1 MFSWIAIVW
10 RGCYDLVVGKG
21 KETNMA
27 YTLQERRDIVNSKMI
42 NSIASLISVPELM
55 AIIHALNGDSI
66 QNLTS
71 FHDQFEFEFPI
82 NGDVIARLV

>member
-1 MFSWIAIVW
+1 MT
-10 RGCYDLVVGKG
+10 YL
-21 KETNMA
+21 MA

-66 QNLTS
+66 QNLAS
-71 FHDQFEFEFPI
+71 FHDQFEFEFPV
-82 NGDVIARLV
+82 NGDLIARLV

>member
-1 MFSWIAIVW
+1 MTILKFIGISWQAT
-10 RGCYDLVVGKG
+10 RE
-21 KETNMA
+21 ETDMA

-71 FHDQFEFEFPI
+71 FHDQFEFEFPV
-82 NGDVIARLV
+82 NGDLIARLV

>member
-1 MFSWIAIVW
+1 MFLFLLNGLMIDMI
-10 RGCYDLVVGKG
+10 K
-21 KETNMA
+21 K
-27 YTLQERRDIVNSKMI
+27 YTLRERRDIVNGKMI

-55 AIIHALNGDSI
+55 GIVHALNGDSI

-71 FHDQFEFEFPI
+71 FNAQFEFEFPI

>member
-1 MFSWIAIVW
+1 MIDMIKKYA
-10 RGCYDLVVGKG
+10 
-21 KETNMA
+21 
-27 YTLQERRDIVNSKMI
+27 LQERRDIVNGKMV
-42 NSIASLISVPELM
+42 NSLTSLINVSELM

-82 NGDVIARLV
+82 NGDLITRLV

>member
-1 MFSWIAIVW
+1 MFLFLLNGLMIDMI
-10 RGCYDLVVGKG
+10 K
-21 KETNMA
+21 K

-71 FHDQFEFEFPI
+71 FHDQFEFEFPV
-82 NGDVIARLV
+82 NGDLIARLV